1 MKLKK
6 KLKKVQ
12 YLNSGR
18 SLAYNFVE
26 CLQPQQNDYSR
37 SDY

>member
-1 MKLKK
+1 MFKFVKK
-6 KLKKVQ
+6 
-12 YLNSGR
+12 

-26 CLQPQQNDYSR
+26 CLQPQQNDYNR